1 MFLSRADRS
10 CISFWFTQLLGSFNE
25 KERAMIAKAVQGQRL
40 GIGIKKLLMLI
51 EMAAQV
57 RNYYGLY
64 FDFFQQFS

>member
-1 MFLSRADRS
+1 
-10 CISFWFTQLLGSFNE
+10 
-25 KERAMIAKAVQGQRL
+25 MIAKAVQGQRL

-51 EMAAQV
+51 EMATQV

>member
-1 MFLSRADRS
+1 
-10 CISFWFTQLLGSFNE
+10 
-25 KERAMIAKAVQGQRL
+25 MIAKAVQCQRL